1 MLTVPMMAKVAN
13 RAYISHGLFELELF
27 VGAGFFSGLVGSG
40 ILLASLRAFRELVM
54 DSIPGQLYA
63 LLCTD

>member
-1 MLTVPMMAKVAN
+1 MLTIPMMAKEAS

-40 ILLASLRAFRELVM
+40 ILFKPLKAFGELNLRHILGVRRTYV
-54 DSIPGQLYA
+54 
-63 LLCTD
+63 

>member
-40 ILLASLRAFRELVM
+40 ILFKPLKAFEELNLRHILGVRQTYV
-54 DSIPGQLYA
+54 
-63 LLCTD
+63 